1 MLGIERRQ
9 QIMEK
14 LNNEQKV
21 YVAELA
27 KLFNVTE
34 ETIRRD
40 LEKLESKDL
49 LRRSYGGAVLS
60 EHTREDI
67 SFLKRNAIM
76 SENKQ
81 IIAIK
86 AAALVHDGDSL
97 MVDASTTC
105 LALLARLQQKKNLTI
120 ITHSARILHD
130 YFASPHRLIS
140 TGGTL
145 RANSCALVGHIAQET
160 IQRYNVDLAFISC
173 KGLSKERGI
182 MESNEDE
189 SVLKEYMAVQANRTI
204 LLVDHTKFNQTAFVH
219 SFDFD
224 RIQTIVT
231 DEPVSSGWRTLLEKK
246 HIDLLD

>member
-1 MLGIERRQ
+1 
-9 QIMEK
+9 
-14 LNNEQKV
+14 
-21 YVAELA
+21 
-27 KLFNVTE
+27 
-34 ETIRRD
+34 
-40 LEKLESKDL
+40 
-49 LRRSYGGAVLS
+49 
-60 EHTREDI
+60 
-67 SFLKRNAIM
+67 M

-81 IIAIK
+81 IIASK

-97 MVDASTTC
+97 MIDASTTC
-105 LALLARLQQKKNLTI
+105 LALLARLQQKKDLTI
-120 ITHSARILHD
+120 ITNSARILHD
-130 YFASPHRLIS
+130 YFSSPHRLIS

-145 RANSCALVGHIAQET
+145 RKNSCALVGHIAQGT
-160 IQRYNVDLAFISC
+160 LRHYNVDLAFISC

-189 SVLKEYMAVQANRTI
+189 SVLKECMASQADRTI
-204 LLVDHTKFNQTAFVH
+204 LLADHTKFSQTAFVH